1 MMIKRIKFIN
11 LVVAISLIVNF
22 SCQEEDIEFGELI
35 APSNINITYDLVGV
49 ESDNPDGFWY
59 KEDSDEDPI
68 PKSDYD
74 LLSDSE
80 KSAYVPVGDGSGLV
94 NFKVTADDAI
104 TYRFVYNENFP
115 PLATSSGEASIRFTV
130 TGLQTYTVTVIASGK
145 GGVTTSKSLQVRVLS
160 TFEDLEAVQM
170 LTGGSGSSKKWY
182 VSAAEAG
189 HLGVGPA
196 FEGAVGNEDPWWSPH
211 WYSAGPWAKYDL
223 EKDRCLY
230 EAELTFSQDADG
242 NLFFEMSS
250 PGDAVYFNTAL
261 ESIAGGSAGSDN
273 CYEFPTP
280 GVKPVVLVP
289 VTGNVPLDK
298 GRYNANGLATQI
310 NITEEGFM
318 AYYIGSS
325 QYEIMEISDTRLHV
339 RSYMPSDPILAWYL
353 IFTTEKPVK
362 E

>member
-1 MMIKRIKFIN
+1 MMYKN
-11 LVVAISLIVNF
+11 LYKVFVLCLFLNF
-22 SCQEEDIEFGELI
+22 SCQEEDIEFG
-35 APSNINITYDLVGV
+35 AVVPPSNIEISYDLVGV
-49 ESDNPDGFWY
+49 EPDNPNGFWY
-59 KEDSDEDPI
+59 KEGSGEDPI
-68 PKSDYD
+68 TKTDYD
-74 LLSDSE
+74 LLSDTE
-80 KSAYVPVGDGSGLV
+80 KAQYVPVGDGSGLV

-104 TYRFVYNENFP
+104 TYRFVYNENIA
-115 PLATSSGEASIRFTV
+115 PLSTSSGEASIRFTV

-145 GGVTTSKSLQVRVLS
+145 GGVTSSESIEIRVLS
-160 TFEDLEAVQM
+160 TFEDLEAIEM
-170 LTGGSGSSKKWY
+170 LTGGLGSEKKWY
-182 VSAAEAG
+182 VSAAEPG

-230 EAELTFSQDADG
+230 EAELAFSQDAEG
-242 NLFFEMSS
+242 NLFYQMTA

-280 GVKPVVLVP
+280 GVKPFILVP
-289 VTGNVPLDK
+289 VSGNVPLDK
-298 GRYNANGLATQI
+298 GRYNDSGLATQI

-325 QYEIMEISDTRLHV
+325 QYEILEISETRLHV
-339 RSYMPSDPILAWYL
+339 RSYMPVDPILAWYL
-353 IFTTEKPVK
+353 IFTTDKPVK